1 MEITVID
8 KTKAGPFPVKCYKH
22 HKEYTKYEDKSK
34 APPTPLAEFYVTRE
48 LKNGSSVSVPLCAA
62 CMQELC
68 VILDHKVLQAAILEQ
83 ELAVNNLPKQ

>member
-1 MEITVID
+1 MEIAVID

-22 HKEYTKYEDKSK
+22 HKEYMKHEDKSK
-34 APPTPLAEFYVTRE
+34 ALPIPLAEFYVTRE